1 MVTNRQIFSGNFF
14 ATINLILYTKPT
26 LDIRFG
32 KIDGV
37 RFGHIFNFVIVRGV
51 EAKAPVYLL
60 ATMANLINEIWRI
73 DCKLK

>member
-1 MVTNRQIFSGNFF
+1 MVTNRQIFSGDFF
-14 ATINLILYTKPT
+14 CDDKFDFIYKPT

-32 KIDGV
+32 KIDGG

-60 ATMANLINEIWRI
+60 ATTANLINEIWRI

>member
-1 MVTNRQIFSGNFF
+1 MVTNRQIFSGDFF

-32 KIDGV
+32 KIDGG
-37 RFGHIFNFVIVRGV
+37 RFFGHIFNFVIVRGV

-60 ATMANLINEIWRI
+60 ATMTNLINEI
-73 DCKLK
+73 